1 MEFLLKKAMN
11 KLFPL
16 IFFIILSSCNNN
28 DIRFEKCADTMFM
41 LTNELMKKRMPT
53 EAKSTKDIE
62 GFNAKSFS
70 IKKEYEFYVALIKIC
85 EIEYLEDPK
94 KFNDNYK

>member
-1 MEFLLKKAMN
+1 MVFLSKKAMN

-16 IFFIILSSCNNN
+16 IFILILSGCGGN
-28 DIRFEKCADTMFM
+28 DNKIEKCADAMFV

-53 EAKSTKDIE
+53 EAKSSEDIK

-70 IKKEYEFYVALIKIC
+70 TKKEYEFYVALIKIC
-85 EIEYLEDPK
+85 EIQYSENPD
-94 KFNDNYK
+94 KFNIDYQ